1 MPRVTL
7 TFDNGPTPGVT
18 ERVLEELD
26 RRGLKATF
34 FVIGRKLRAP
44 GAAAAMRQAQA
55 AGHWIGNHTLTHSV
69 PFGEQPTAEFAAE
82 EIDDTEALIGDCAR
96 AERLFR
102 PYGREGRVGPHL
114 FSRAA
119 VSHLLA
125 KRYETVLWNA
135 VPGDWRDPD
144 GWLDVCLAQVAA
156 QPWSV
161 VVLHDIANGC
171 LPRLSALL
179 DRLTENGTEI
189 VQEFPNEIILM
200 RNGILTNLTDS
211 LVPGGIEGLCSLPNS
226 A

>member
-1 MPRVTL
+1 MPIVTL

-34 FVIGRKLRAP
+34 FVIGHKLRTP
-44 GAAAAMRQAQA
+44 EAASLMRQAKA
-55 AGHWIGNHTLTHSV
+55 AGHWVGNHTLTHSI
-69 PFGEQPTAEFAAE
+69 PFGEQPSAAFAAE
-82 EIDDTEALIGDCAR
+82 EIDQTEALIGDCAR
-96 AERLFR
+96 PEKLFR
-102 PYGREGRVGPHL
+102 PYGREGRIGPHL
-114 FSRAA
+114 FSRAS

-125 KRYETVLWNA
+125 QRYEAVLWNA

-171 LPRLSALL
+171 LPHLPDLL
-179 DRLTENGTEI
+179 DRLADNGTRF
-189 VQEFPNEIILM
+189 VQDFPSEIILM
-200 RNGILTNLTDS
+200 RNGKIANLTDS
-211 LVPGGIEGLCSLPNS
+211 LVTGDIRGLCSRAAS